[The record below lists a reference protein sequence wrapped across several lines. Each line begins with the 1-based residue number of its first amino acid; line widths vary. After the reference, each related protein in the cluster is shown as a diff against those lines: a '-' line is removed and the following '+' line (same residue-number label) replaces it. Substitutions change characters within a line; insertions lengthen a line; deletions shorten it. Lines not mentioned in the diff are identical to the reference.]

1 MAGGR
6 DSVPKDHQ
14 QEMTYG
20 VSSGHVLRGSTV
32 DYPSDSLPSYQQLLL
47 GHSMSNQS
55 VVNGDVNDF

>member
-1 MAGGR
+1 
-6 DSVPKDHQ
+6 
-14 QEMTYG
+14 MTYG

-32 DYPSDSLPSYQQLLL
+32 DYPSDSLASYQQLLL